1 MERIRAESDRPYF
14 VSYFEGCARLA
25 HDDDRYLDK
34 AESYHSELTKHDKK
48 KISDLQTQLTLLKLE
63 VARRSYI
70 LGELNLARDYFL
82 PANRHFEEAARIVPD
97 ECKDVKLNYLNAA
110 ENAAQAQV
118 AYWRKMEMENAG

>member
-1 MERIRAESDRPYF
+1 MERIRAKSDRPYF
-14 VSYFEGCARLA
+14 VNSFEVCAKLA

-34 AESYHSELTKHDKK
+34 AESYHNELTKHDKE

-63 VARRSYI
+63 VARRNYI

-110 ENAAQAQV
+110 ENAREAQAS
-118 AYWRKMEMENAG
+118 YWQRLEKRSK